1 MQDTCTVYKYYVHT
15 SCINHPP
22 QNRRHWHQVSVRS
35 WGAAGEEWVWVTRGF
50 GLGSADT
57 SIVVRQMLC
66 GTRWAFGVF
75 PAISPPILPVMHLF
89 TQGTLRVDA
98 SEVARRVSV
107 PVQLTCVRRD
117 RREER
122 TEVKAFAKAQTLHA
136 ARSPTGANVVEGG
149 TLRFLL
155 ASRAQCADWNG
166 LLAWRVFL
174 FLF

>member
-1 MQDTCTVYKYYVHT
+1 MCVIFPFSDDPTQRCRD
-15 SCINHPP
+15 
-22 QNRRHWHQVSVRS
+22 
-35 WGAAGEEWVWVTRGF
+35 
-50 GLGSADT
+50 
-57 SIVVRQMLC
+57 MLC
-66 GTRWAFGVF
+66 GIRWAFAVF

-107 PVQLTCVRRD
+107 LVQLTCVRRD

-155 ASRAQCADWNG
+155 SSRAQCADWNG
-166 LLAWRVFL
+166 FTAWRVFFFF
-174 FLF
+174 FLWLACEKLQAKAQAR